1 LKLRGSEII
10 EIWAICAERKDVMG
24 RSESRFRNWKKATSK
39 TYRTVLFS
47 LQNRY
52 LFKRI
57 APTVK
62 RSAGIDEATI
72 SIAAA
77 LNLSKPAGTRST
89 EGAYREK
96 KIDAKKRK
104 IRYGL

>member
-1 LKLRGSEII
+1 LR
-10 EIWAICAERKDVMG
+10 
-24 RSESRFRNWKKATSK
+24 
-39 TYRTVLFS
+39 
-47 LQNRY
+47 
-52 LFKRI
+52 RI
-57 APTVK
+57 APTAK
-62 RSAGIDEATI
+62 RSPGIDEATI